1 MIVMSARRVAVMSA
15 RRVAVM
21 SALHA
26 AVMTVRRVA
35 VMTARRVAVMT
46 VVVTIDHD
54 APRLVRL
61 TRSAVRMK
69 LSVERA
75 VGSMKQVRC
84 RRLIV
89 MSSVG

>member
-1 MIVMSARRVAVMSA
+1 VVRAVEMIVMTARRV
-15 RRVAVM
+15 
-21 SALHA
+21 

-35 VMTARRVAVMT
+35 VMTVRRVAVMT

>member
-1 MIVMSARRVAVMSA
+1 MVRAVEMIVMTARRV
-15 RRVAVM
+15 
-21 SALHA
+21 

-35 VMTARRVAVMT
+35 VMTVRRVAVMT